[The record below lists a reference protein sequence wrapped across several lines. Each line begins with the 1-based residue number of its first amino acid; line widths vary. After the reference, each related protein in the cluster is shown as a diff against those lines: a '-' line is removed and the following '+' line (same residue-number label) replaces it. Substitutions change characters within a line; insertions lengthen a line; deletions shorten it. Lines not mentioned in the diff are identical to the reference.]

1 MENEHFSVSRVTNLY
16 IILIVNSPGRSSIKF
31 YTGKLCPGSNYLQI
45 KYSFRIPFHSSLMVE
60 GPSGLLQAYPQ
71 GVLKKVLYGEA
82 LPRGPCPYL
91 STYHVWQK
99 KYSFRIPFHPF
110 WRLRGGVAC
119 YRHFIPR
126 GYSRKFYTGK
136 PCSKVHVLTFPHTI
150 FDRKGTPLVYHS
162 IPFGGWGVGWLV
174 TGILSPG
181 GTQESFIRGSPAPRS
196 MSLPFHIPFLT
207 EKVLLSYTIPSLLA
221 VEGWSGLLQAF

>member
-1 MENEHFSVSRVTNLY
+1 MENEHFSVSRVTNWY
-16 IILIVNSPGRSSIKF
+16 IIIIVNSPGRSSIKF

-45 KYSFRIPFHSSLMVE
+45 GTPFVLLSLMVE
-60 GPSGLLQAYPQ
+60 GSSGLLQAFYPQ

-110 WRLRGGVAC
+110 WRLRGGVVC

-126 GYSRKFYTGK
+126 GYSRTFYTGK
-136 PCSKVHVLTFPHTI
+136 LCSKVHVLTFLHTI

-162 IPFGGWGVGWLV
+162 IPFGGWGVEWLV
-174 TGILSPG
+174 TGILKLAQ
-181 GTQESFIRGSPAPRS
+181 TIQGSMGRKTALTKSNLRAI
-196 MSLPFHIPFLT
+196 LQFLFLVT
-207 EKVLLSYTIPSLLA
+207 KSY
-221 VEGWSGLLQAF
+221 

>member
-1 MENEHFSVSRVTNLY
+1 MENEHFSVSRVTNWY
-16 IILIVNSPGRSSIKF
+16 IIIIVNSPGRSSIKF

-45 KYSFRIPFHSSLMVE
+45 RYSFRIPFHSSLMVE
-60 GPSGLLQAYPQ
+60 GSSGLLQAFYPQ

-162 IPFGGWGVGWLV
+162 IPFGGWGVEWLV
-174 TGILSPG
+174 TGILKLAQ
-181 GTQESFIRGSPAPRS
+181 TIQGSMGRKTALSKSNLRAI
-196 MSLPFHIPFLT
+196 LQFLFLVT
-207 EKVLLSYTIPSLLA
+207 KSY
-221 VEGWSGLLQAF
+221 